1 MDKITGNDID
11 INTIEQLN
19 LANLGCLN
27 TYKEMLDSVEYMHQN
42 LLCAQMFENDERLD
56 KKVAISD
63 EIISEMAVIA
73 QQYVKITFLLDKLEN
88 LLKSE

>member
-11 INTIEQLN
+11 INTVEQLN
-19 LANLGCLN
+19 VANLGWLN
-27 TYKEMLDSVEYMHQN
+27 TYKQMLDSVEYMHQN
-42 LLCAQMFENDERLD
+42 LLCAQMFENDELLNR
-56 KKVAISD
+56 KVAISD
-63 EIISEMAVIA
+63 EIISEMAIIA